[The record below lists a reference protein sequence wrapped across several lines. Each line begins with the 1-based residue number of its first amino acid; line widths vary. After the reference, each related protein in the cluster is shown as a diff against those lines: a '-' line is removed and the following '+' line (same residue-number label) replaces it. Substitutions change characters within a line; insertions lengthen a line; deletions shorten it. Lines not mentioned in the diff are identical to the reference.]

1 MTYSHRGRCDA
12 SRDAATR
19 PLPNKSGSAHV
30 RVPRI
35 KKPAAGRLRVF
46 RFFRSLTMT
55 YSHMGRPHTTIGD
68 TSFHF

>member
-1 MTYSHRGRCDA
+1 MTYSHRGRCDD
-12 SRDAATR
+12 SR

-35 KKPAAGRLRVF
+35 AKTPTVSDRGFL
-46 RFFRSLTMT
+46 FRSLTMT